1 MSDLA
6 AHIRDIPDFPKPGIQ
21 FKDITPLL
29 LDADA
34 LSAAVQQ
41 LADWARPLD
50 IDFVVAAE
58 ARGFILGAAIAR
70 ELGAGFVPA
79 RKPGKLPHDT
89 ISAEYI
95 LEYGVDALELHSDA
109 LAHGA
114 RVLLHDDLL
123 ATGGTAQALAELV
136 EGTRREDRRLRLPGR
151 ARLPQRPPAAH
162 RLRRS
167 HAAQL
172 RRVIVRRSRTLAA
185 APEAVWRVLADPRT
199 LARWWPR
206 VERVKAV
213 TGEGWTTVLRS
224 ERGRA
229 LRADW
234 RLEADDPPRRRAWAQ
249 ELDGTP
255 FAKVLAERHV
265 EVQIEPTGEG
275 TRVTLE
281 LRQRGRG
288 MARFGRFMLRRAAK
302 KELDGALDGLT
313 RAVS

>member
-1 MSDLA
+1 M
-6 AHIRDIPDFPKPGIQ
+6 
-21 FKDITPLL
+21 
-29 LDADA
+29 
-34 LSAAVQQ
+34 
-41 LADWARPLD
+41 
-50 IDFVVAAE
+50 
-58 ARGFILGAAIAR
+58 
-70 ELGAGFVPA
+70 
-79 RKPGKLPHDT
+79 
-89 ISAEYI
+89 
-95 LEYGVDALELHSDA
+95 
-109 LAHGA
+109 
-114 RVLLHDDLL
+114 
-123 ATGGTAQALAELV
+123 
-136 EGTRREDRRLRLPGR
+136 
-151 ARLPQRPPAAH
+151 
-162 RLRRS
+162 
-167 HAAQL
+167 
-172 RRVIVRRSRTLAA
+172 IVRRSRTLAA

-265 EVQIEPTGEG
+265 EARVEPAGEG